1 MMKVFT
7 FVLCIA
13 VAGAFVPMRP
23 SSKSVNNPLRMADK
37 PLADLQEKVQEL
49 MGSLNTDG
57 LTSNMDAIKANLMQG
72 SIGSRGETYTI
83 AQFAL
88 LGCILGG
95 GIPILGD
102 ALMLLLGPGL
112 LVAGAAV
119 VLLSLND
126 LGDALSPWPVPS
138 ENGIKTGGLYSEMRH
153 PMYAGSLAACAGLS
167 IITGSATRLLLTA
180 ALLYMLDIKSD
191 YEEKELVMKY
201 PDYAKYQATVRSKFF
216 PDTIMRELPWMKEE

>member
-1 MMKVFT
+1 MKVLIFT
-7 FVLCIA
+7 LCIA
-13 VAGAFVPMRP
+13 AAGAFAPMLP
-23 SSKSVNNPLRMADK
+23 SVKSVNHPLRMADK

-57 LTSNMDAIKANLMQG
+57 LTSNMDAIKANLQQG
-72 SIGSRGETYTI
+72 TLGSRGESYTI

-88 LGCILGG
+88 LACILGG

-112 LVAGAAV
+112 LIAGAAV
-119 VLLSLND
+119 VLISFND

-201 PDYAKYQATVRSKFF
+201 PDYDKYQATVRSKFF
-216 PDTIMRELPWMKEE
+216 PDTLMRQLPWTKEE